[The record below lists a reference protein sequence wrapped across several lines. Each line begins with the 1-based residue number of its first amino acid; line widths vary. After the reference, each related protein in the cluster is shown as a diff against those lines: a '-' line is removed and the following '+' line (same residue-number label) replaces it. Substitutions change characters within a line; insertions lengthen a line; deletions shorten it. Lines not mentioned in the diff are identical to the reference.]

1 MAFER
6 KNFVRIGSSQTNE
19 VPTIWQY
26 KSTTDQLDDI
36 VDPNYFVEVS
46 DILQVGDGIFV
57 TGSDP
62 SSDLLGVEFIAVGQV
77 VVVTSIVSGLAGS
90 PVRIIKFA
98 STFIPVG
105 GSATFTIPITGV
117 LQNDIAITQMK
128 EQGIPGIRIESAAT
142 VVDGIDIELN
152 VDPAGT
158 PTIISYEVLRSVTQT

>member
-19 VPTIWQY
+19 VPTMWQY

-46 DILQVGDGIFV
+46 NILQVGDGIFV

-62 SSDLLGVEFIAVGQV
+62 SSDLLGVEFISVGQV

-90 PVRIIKFA
+90 PISIIKFA
-98 STFIPVG
+98 STFVAPG
-105 GSATFTIPITGV
+105 GSTTFTIPVTGV
-117 LQNDIAITQMK
+117 LQNDIAMAQMK
-128 EQGIPGIRIESAAT
+128 EQGIAGIRIESAAT
-142 VVDGIDIELN
+142 VVDGIDFELN
-152 VDPAGT
+152 VDPAG
-158 PTIISYEVLRSVTQT
+158 PATIISYQVLRYISQA